1 MINAVANWK
10 LNGSASFC
18 HDWFDEFNENFH
30 GDHSDVAIA
39 PPAIYI
45 PLCNELKQNN
55 LNICAQNLDYS
66 NEAARTG
73 EISLEMLKD
82 MDCSM
87 SIIGHS
93 ERRNIF
99 GETSEIIRNKLE
111 KVASH
116 TFTSIYCIGESL
128 AEYDSGKSLE
138 AIKNQP
144 DNELLFL
151 KTKIKLY
158 MAYEPMWAIGSGK
171 LPSTQ
176 EIELMHR
183 FIKDTL
189 SLCDNIDVLGIL
201 YGGSVSVENS
211 QELSESELIDGVLVG
226 GASLNGKSFAK
237 IASSFDKV

>member
-1 MINAVANWK
+1 MINTVANWK

-18 HDWFDEFNENFH
+18 RDWFDDFNQNFQ
-30 GDHSDVAIA
+30 GDPSAVAIA

-55 LNICAQNLDYS
+55 LNICAQNLDFS
-66 NEAARTG
+66 NDTARTG

-82 MDCSM
+82 MNCSM
-87 SIIGHS
+87 SLIGHS

-99 GETSEIIRNKLE
+99 GETSENIRNKLE
-111 KVASH
+111 KVARH

-128 AEYDSGKSLE
+128 TEYDSGKSLE
-138 AIKNQP
+138 AIKNQLE
-144 DNELLFL
+144 NELLAL
-151 KTKIKLY
+151 NTDIKLY
-158 MAYEPMWAIGSGK
+158 IAYEPIWAIGSGK

-176 EIELMHR
+176 EIESMHG
-183 FIKDTL
+183 FIKETL
-189 SLCDNIDVLGIL
+189 ASSANISLLGIF

-211 QELSESELIDGVLVG
+211 NELSESEWIDGVLVG

>member
-1 MINAVANWK
+1 MIA
-10 LNGSASFC
+10 
-18 HDWFDEFNENFH
+18 DWFDEFNENFH
-30 GDHSDVAIA
+30 GDRSAVAIA

-45 PLCNELKQNN
+45 PLCNELKQSN
-55 LNICAQNLDYS
+55 LNICAQNLDFS

-82 MDCSM
+82 MDCGM

-138 AIKNQP
+138 AIKNQL
-144 DNELLFL
+144 DNELLSL
-151 KTKIKLY
+151 NTNIKLY
-158 MAYEPMWAIGSGK
+158 IAYEPIWAIGSGK

-176 EIELMHR
+176 EIESMHR

-189 SLCDNIDVLGIL
+189 SLYDNINVLGIL

>member
-18 HDWFDEFNENFH
+18 HNWFEEFNQNFH
-30 GDHSDVAIA
+30 GDTSRIAIA

-45 PLCNELKQNN
+45 PLCNQLNQNN
-55 LNICAQNLDYS
+55 LNICAQNLDFS
-66 NEAARTG
+66 NETARTG
-73 EISLEMLKD
+73 EISLEMLTD
-82 MDCSM
+82 MNCSM

-99 GETSEIIRNKLE
+99 GETSEMIRNKLE

-116 TFTSIYCIGESL
+116 TFTPIYCIGESL

-138 AIKNQP
+138 AIKNQL
-144 DNELLFL
+144 DNELLAL
-151 KTKIKLY
+151 NTNIKLY
-158 MAYEPMWAIGSGK
+158 IAYEPIWAIGSGK
-171 LPSTQ
+171 LPSTL
-176 EIELMHR
+176 EIESMHG
-183 FIKDTL
+183 FIKETL
-189 SLCDNIDVLGIL
+189 SLSANINLLGIF
-201 YGGSVSVENS
+201 YGGSVSEENS

>member
-1 MINAVANWK
+1 MINAIANWK

-66 NEAARTG
+66 NEAERTG
-73 EISLEMLKD
+73 EISLEMFKD
-82 MDCSM
+82 MHCSM

-138 AIKNQP
+138 AIKNQL
-144 DNELLFL
+144 DNELLSL
-151 KTKIKLY
+151 KTNIKLY
-158 MAYEPMWAIGSGK
+158 IAYEPIWAIGSGK

-176 EIELMHR
+176 EIESMHR

-189 SLCDNIDVLGIL
+189 SLYDNINVLGIL

>member
-18 HDWFDEFNENFH
+18 RDWFDEFNQNFY
-30 GDHSDVAIA
+30 GDTSAVAIA

-45 PLCNELKQNN
+45 PLCNELMPNN
-55 LNICAQNLDYS
+55 LNICAQNLDFS
-66 NEAARTG
+66 NETARTG
-73 EISLEMLKD
+73 EISLEMLLD
-82 MDCSM
+82 MNCSM

-99 GETSEIIRNKLE
+99 GETPEIIKNKLD

-138 AIKNQP
+138 AIKNQL
-144 DNELLFL
+144 DNELLAL
-151 KTKIKLY
+151 NTDIKLY
-158 MAYEPMWAIGSGK
+158 IAYEPIWAIGSGK

-176 EIELMHR
+176 EIESMHG
-183 FIKDTL
+183 FIKETL
-189 SLCDNIDVLGIL
+189 SLCTNINLLGIF

-211 QELSESELIDGVLVG
+211 KELSESELINGVLVG

-237 IASSFDKV
+237 IASSFNKV

>member
-1 MINAVANWK
+1 MINTVANWK

-18 HDWFDEFNENFH
+18 HAWFDEFNENFH
-30 GDHSDVAIA
+30 GDHSAVAIA

-45 PLCNELKQNN
+45 PLCNELKQIN

-82 MDCSM
+82 MDCGM

-99 GETSEIIRNKLE
+99 GETSEIIKNKLE

-138 AIKNQP
+138 AIKNQL
-144 DNELLFL
+144 DNELLSL
-151 KTKIKLY
+151 NTDIKLY
-158 MAYEPMWAIGSGK
+158 IAYEPIWAIGSGK

-176 EIELMHR
+176 EIESMHG
-183 FIKDTL
+183 FIKETL
-189 SLCDNIDVLGIL
+189 SLSAKIKLLGIF
-201 YGGSVSVENS
+201 YGGSVSEENS
-211 QELSESELIDGVLVG
+211 QELSKSELIDGVLVG

>member
-10 LNGSASFC
+10 LNGSATFC
-18 HDWFDEFNENFH
+18 RDWFDEFNQNFH
-30 GDHSDVAIA
+30 GDPSRIAIA

-55 LNICAQNLDYS
+55 LNICAQNLDFS
-66 NEAARTG
+66 NETARTG

-82 MDCSM
+82 MHCSM

-138 AIKNQP
+138 AIKNQL
-144 DNELLFL
+144 DNELLTL
-151 KTKIKLY
+151 NTDIKLY
-158 MAYEPMWAIGSGK
+158 IAYEPIWAIGSGT

-176 EIELMHR
+176 EIESMHG
-183 FIKDTL
+183 FIKETL
-189 SLCDNIDVLGIL
+189 SFCANINLLGIF

-211 QELSESELIDGVLVG
+211 SELSESELIDGVLVG

>member
-30 GDHSDVAIA
+30 GDHSAVAIA

-45 PLCNELKQNN
+45 PLCNELKQIN

-82 MDCSM
+82 MDCGM

-116 TFTSIYCIGESL
+116 TFASIYCIGESL

-138 AIKNQP
+138 AIKNQL
-144 DNELLFL
+144 DNELLSL
-151 KTKIKLY
+151 NTNIKLY
-158 MAYEPMWAIGSGK
+158 VAYEPIWAIGSGK

-176 EIELMHR
+176 EIESMHG
-183 FIKDTL
+183 FIKDTI
-189 SLCDNIDVLGIL
+189 SIYENISVLGIL

>member
-30 GDHSDVAIA
+30 GDHSAVAIA

-138 AIKNQP
+138 AIKNQL
-144 DNELLFL
+144 DNELLSL
-151 KTKIKLY
+151 NTNVKLY
-158 MAYEPMWAIGSGK
+158 IAYEPIWAIGSGK
-171 LPSTQ
+171 LPSTL
-176 EIELMHR
+176 EIESMHG
-183 FIKDTL
+183 FIKETL
-189 SLCDNIDVLGIL
+189 SLYANISLLGIF

-211 QELSESELIDGVLVG
+211 NELSESEWIDGVLVG

>member
-18 HDWFDEFNENFH
+18 HDWFDEFNASFH
-30 GDHSDVAIA
+30 GDPSAVAIA

-45 PLCNELKQNN
+45 PLCNELKKNN

-66 NEAARTG
+66 TEAARTG

-111 KVASH
+111 KIASH

-138 AIKNQP
+138 AIKNQL
-144 DNELLFL
+144 DNELLSL
-151 KTKIKLY
+151 KTNIKLY
-158 MAYEPMWAIGSGK
+158 IAYEPIWAIGSGK

-176 EIELMHR
+176 EIESMHG
-183 FIKDTL
+183 FIEDTL
-189 SLCDNIDVLGIL
+189 SLFDNINVLGIL

>member
-30 GDHSDVAIA
+30 GDHSAVAIA

-82 MDCSM
+82 MDCGM

-138 AIKNQP
+138 AIKNQL
-144 DNELLFL
+144 DNELLSL
-151 KTKIKLY
+151 NTNIKLY
-158 MAYEPMWAIGSGK
+158 IAYEPIWAIGSGK

-176 EIELMHR
+176 EIESMHR

-189 SLCDNIDVLGIL
+189 SLYDNINVLGIL

-211 QELSESELIDGVLVG
+211 QKLSESELIDGVLVG

>member
-1 MINAVANWK
+1 MISAVANWK

-30 GDHSDVAIA
+30 GDPSSVAIA

-87 SIIGHS
+87 SMIGHS

-116 TFTSIYCIGESL
+116 TFTTIYCIGESL
-128 AEYDSGKSLE
+128 TEYDSGKSLE
-138 AIKNQP
+138 AIENQL
-144 DNELLFL
+144 DNELLAL
-151 KTKIKLY
+151 NTNIKLY
-158 MAYEPMWAIGSGK
+158 IAYEPIWAIGSGK

-176 EIELMHR
+176 EIESMHG
-183 FIKDTL
+183 FIKDTI
-189 SLCDNIDVLGIL
+189 SIYENISVLGIL

-211 QELSESELIDGVLVG
+211 QKLSESELIDGVLVG